1 MGMGGKAPKPPP
13 LPPAPKREDLAAED
27 YAKRAA
33 ELRALRDASMA
44 RNEQLTQRG
53 RQSLTNPGLG
63 IPE

>member
-13 LPPAPKREDLAAED
+13 VPPPPKREELAAED
-27 YAKRAA
+27 YAKKAA
-33 ELRALRDASMA
+33 ELRSLRESAVS
-44 RNEQLTQRG
+44 RNQMLAERG